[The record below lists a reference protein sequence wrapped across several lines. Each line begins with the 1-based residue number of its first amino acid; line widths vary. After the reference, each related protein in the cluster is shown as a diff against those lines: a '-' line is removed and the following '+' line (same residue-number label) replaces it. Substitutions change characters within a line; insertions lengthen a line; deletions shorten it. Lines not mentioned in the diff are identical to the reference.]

1 MKRALASLILASLLM
16 TTLPLNVSADDTED
30 IPTNAAATGVHDSL
44 VAALA
49 HADLVTT
56 LQGTGPFTVFAPT
69 DEAFAAAGIILA
81 DFDTDEENAT
91 LSDILLY
98 HVYSGAVA
106 SSGVTDGL
114 TVSMV
119 NGDDATFSV
128 SSDGAVMIGDA
139 NVTIADVQASNGVIH
154 VIDKVLMPPVDLVDI
169 PTVATGTGV
178 HTALVAALSQAG
190 LVETL
195 QGAGPFTVFAPTDAA
210 FTAAGIDLS
219 ELTTE
224 AGLATLTDILLYHVY
239 SGAVASSD
247 VTDGLTVSMVN
258 GDDATFSVSSDG
270 AVMIGDANVTIA
282 DVQASNGVIHV
293 IDAVLMPPAG
303 DICYNTNTHMIVAGA
318 DKATCGAFMYLE
330 NYTMNGQ
337 EITGCYN
344 SITHA
349 VSNVSQTVC
358 ESYTWT
364 PSVDIAT
371 TAGATGIHTSL
382 VAALAQ
388 ANLVAT
394 LQGDGPF
401 TVFAPTDA
409 AFTAAGINLDDFST
423 DAEIAA
429 LADILLFHVV
439 SGQVNAADVTDG
451 LVAAAVNGDNLTFT
465 VSNGA
470 VTVNGASVL
479 LADVPA
485 SNGVIHVIDAV
496 LMPPTDVVEPV
507 LPDCDVTVTIAPSG
521 LKFSPSEVTVTVG
534 ETVCWQWTDESMAH
548 NVREVDGDKSTTYA
562 VDGVTSGAASSTVDF
577 RHTFD
582 VDSTSFYYACEP
594 HLASGM
600 FGKVVVGDG
609 GAVVVPTPVDDSD
622 MDSDDESVPGFLG
635 VMATVALAGAAFV
648 SSRRD
653 E

>member
-1 MKRALASLILASLLM
+1 M
-16 TTLPLNVSADDTED
+16 TTLPLNATAAETDD

-56 LQGTGPFTVFAPT
+56 LEGTGPFTVFAPT
-69 DEAFAAAGIILA
+69 DAAFAAAGINLA
-81 DFDTDEENAT
+81 DFDTAEENAT

-106 SSGVTDGL
+106 SSNVTDGL
-114 TVSMV
+114 TVNMV
-119 NGDDATFSV
+119 NGDDATFTV
-128 SSDGAVMIGDA
+128 ATDGTVMIGDA
-139 NVTIADVQASNGVIH
+139 TVTTADVQASNGVIH
-154 VIDKVLMPPVDLVDI
+154 VIDKVLMPPADPV
-169 PTVATGTGV
+169 
-178 HTALVAALSQAG
+178 
-190 LVETL
+190 
-195 QGAGPFTVFAPTDAA
+195 GPP
-210 FTAAGIDLS
+210 G
-219 ELTTE
+219 E
-224 AGLATLTDILLYHVY
+224 
-239 SGAVASSD
+239 
-247 VTDGLTVSMVN
+247 
-258 GDDATFSVSSDG
+258 
-270 AVMIGDANVTIA
+270 
-282 DVQASNGVIHV
+282 
-293 IDAVLMPPAG
+293 
-303 DICYNTNTHMIVAGA
+303 ICYNLNTHMIVAGA
-318 DKATCGAFMYLE
+318 DEATCGAFMYLE

-349 VSNVSQTVC
+349 VSNVSQAVC
-358 ESYTWT
+358 ESYMWT
-364 PSVDIAT
+364 PSVDIAM

-382 VAALAQ
+382 VAALAK

-409 AFTAAGINLDDFST
+409 AFTAAGINLDDFTT
-423 DAEIAA
+423 DAQIAA

-465 VSNGA
+465 VSNGT
-470 VTVNGASVL
+470 VTVNGATVV

-507 LPDCDVTVTIAPSG
+507 LPDCDVTVGIAPSG

-534 ETVCWQWTDESMAH
+534 QTVCWQWTDESMAH

-594 HLASGM
+594 HLASEM

-609 GAVVVPTPVDDSD
+609 GAVVAPTPVDDSD
-622 MDSDDESVPGFLG
+622 MDSDEESVPGFLG
-635 VMATVALAGAAFV
+635 VMATVALAGAALV